1 MAEFLNN
8 VYTSFTQVVILF
20 LVAAVGFI
28 CHKTGI
34 YTEKAS
40 RLTTNLLFYMVAPA
54 IIIRSFYGMDYSRD
68 SIKGLLMALLGGIL
82 FHVVGMIFATVLF
95 NKKGQETASI
105 FKYACCYGNV
115 GYMALP
121 LAQAILGDEGVF
133 YCSVILVPFNIL
145 SFTHGVGIMQK
156 KDEKEKIN
164 IKKLSETAKLPERGS
179 AFAAGYDLFADL
191 QETIEIKPHETY
203 MINTGVAMEIP
214 EGYWGGVFARSGLS
228 AKEGLRP
235 ANCVGVVDADY
246 RGPVCVA
253 LYNDSEVV
261 RKVAPQ
267 QKIAQLVVVPFLAVE
282 FEEVAELS
290 DTVRGAGGFGS
301 TGK

>member
-1 MAEFLNN
+1 MK
-8 VYTSFTQVVILF
+8 V
-20 LVAAVGFI
+20 
-28 CHKTGI
+28 
-34 YTEKAS
+34 
-40 RLTTNLLFYMVAPA
+40 
-54 IIIRSFYGMDYSRD
+54 
-68 SIKGLLMALLGGIL
+68 
-82 FHVVGMIFATVLF
+82 
-95 NKKGQETASI
+95 
-105 FKYACCYGNV
+105 
-115 GYMALP
+115 
-121 LAQAILGDEGVF
+121 
-133 YCSVILVPFNIL
+133 
-145 SFTHGVGIMQK
+145 
-156 KDEKEKIN
+156 N
-164 IKKLSETAKLPERGS
+164 IKKLTETAKLPERGS
-179 AFAAGYDLFADL
+179 AYAAGYDLFADL

-253 LYNDSEVV
+253 LHNDGEVV
-261 RKVAPQ
+261 RTVTPG

-282 FEEVAELS
+282 CDEVEELC